1 MFQVRVFDELLGKTL
16 TNIEGAEKGSEEIIF
31 TCSDGSK
38 YKMYHEQDC
47 CESVSIEDI
56 CGDIDNLLNR
66 PIVLAEELSESKDDW
81 CGEDREW
88 PEYES
93 CTWTWYHFAT
103 IKGYVT
109 IRWFGE
115 SNGYYSESVDWK
127 KISDPEIVE
136 KASPKR
142 YRIVPDIGFK
152 EENGIRSWP
161 MPKEFRS

>member
-16 TNIEGAEKGSEEIIF
+16 TKIEGAEKGSEEIIF

-81 CGEDREW
+81 YEKGRDF

-127 KISDPEIVE
+127 KISDPD
-136 KASPKR
+136 PKR

-161 MPKEFRS
+161 MPKKFRS